1 MNNRL
6 SSNITSKAKEV
17 GRLFRS
23 PLSLRIVSGMFA
35 SLVVIEGI
43 VLIPSLER
51 RQQEILDQ
59 IGDVSAGKVNWILM
73 TYPDASGQ
81 ELLGHLDELS
91 ADPML
96 QIIKG
101 GAVYRPDGSL
111 EGSFGEVP
119 TLSFTDA
126 RQQEQ
131 LYQATRQ
138 GSRYDVAWTAL
149 QADGNEYVLVL
160 RHDAAGTRAAL
171 NGYILRFI
179 GIVLLI
185 SAFITLVMM
194 VLLSRQLITPVL
206 TLRRDLAKAGHAIAT
221 DQPTPQFDSCQFYR
235 QDELGEMIATFRQ
248 MYEQISQ
255 AVCDRKQA
263 EAQLLQSNWEMQQYI
278 QQVDR
283 VTTAATAV
291 GNGTFNPSSLD
302 EVASRTD
309 ELGNLARMFQMMA
322 IHIQQREAQ
331 LKQQVRDLTIEIDQ
345 TKRQQQVAQ
354 ITKSAYFKELQ
365 SELDTYQLD
374 EFWS

>member
-1 MNNRL
+1 MKHRL
-6 SSNITSKAKEV
+6 SSAITRKVTET

-23 PLSLRIVSGMFA
+23 PLSLRIVSGIFV
-35 SLVVIEGI
+35 SLVIIEGI

-51 RQQEILDQ
+51 RRQEILDQ
-59 IGDVSAGKVNWILM
+59 IEEVSEGKVDWILM
-73 TYPDASGQ
+73 TYPGASGQ
-81 ELLGHLDELS
+81 ELLGHLNELR

-96 QIIKG
+96 QIIQG

-111 EGSFGEVP
+111 EGSFGETP
-119 TLSFTDA
+119 ALSVTAA
-126 RQQEQ
+126 RQQGQ
-131 LYQATRQ
+131 LYQTTSQ

-149 QADGNEYVLVL
+149 QADGNEYVIVL

-206 TLRRDLAKAGHAIAT
+206 TLRRDLAKAGYAIAT
-221 DQPTPQFDSCQFYR
+221 DQPAPQFDSCQFYR

-263 EAQLLQSNWEMQQYI
+263 EAQLLQSNLEMQQYI
-278 QQVDR
+278 KQVDR
-283 VTTAATAV
+283 VTAAVTAV

-302 EVASRTD
+302 GVAARDD
-309 ELGNLARMFQMMA
+309 ELGDLARMFQMMA
-322 IHIQQREAQ
+322 AYIQQREDQ
-331 LKQQVRDLTIEIDQ
+331 LKQQLKELTIEIDQ
-345 TKRQQQVAQ
+345 AKRQQQVAQ
-354 ITKSAYFKELQ
+354 ITKSEYFKELQ
-365 SELDTYQLD
+365 SELDNYQLD
-374 EFWS
+374 EFWG